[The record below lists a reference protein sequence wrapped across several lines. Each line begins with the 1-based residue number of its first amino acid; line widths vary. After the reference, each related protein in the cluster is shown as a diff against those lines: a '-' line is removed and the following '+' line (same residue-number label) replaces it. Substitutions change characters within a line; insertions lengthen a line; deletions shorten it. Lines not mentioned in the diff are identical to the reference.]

1 MALQPRPVI
10 CDRAHVWVSLRLDRE
25 LSEFE
30 DALLSAHLGR
40 CAHCREYEAGVAAAV
55 TALREAPL
63 EVLDHRVSVPS
74 RRRAILRPTLVA
86 AAVGLITVLSSQ
98 TTQRF
103 PASPAPHVSPAD
115 VSNRDLVQA
124 RALRVVQLGAL
135 PRSAQSG
142 QVGVRGAVLQRARL

>member
-74 RRRAILRPTLVA
+74 RRRAILRSTVVARAAALVA

-115 VSNRDLVQA
+115 VSN
-124 RALRVVQLGAL
+124 
-135 PRSAQSG
+135 
-142 QVGVRGAVLQRARL
+142 